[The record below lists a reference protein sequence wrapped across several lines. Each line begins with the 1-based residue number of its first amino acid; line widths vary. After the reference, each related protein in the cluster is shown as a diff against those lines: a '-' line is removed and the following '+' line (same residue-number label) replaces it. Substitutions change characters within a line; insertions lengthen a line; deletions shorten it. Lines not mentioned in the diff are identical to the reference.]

1 MPVLIVGLVL
11 FLAVHSL
18 RMAAPQIR
26 ARVITRSGP
35 RAWLLPYTLISV
47 IGLVLIVWG
56 YGQAR
61 LDPVI
66 VYSPPLSLRH
76 LALLL
81 LLPVFPLLIA
91 AYAPGRIKAALG
103 HPMLVAT
110 ILWGLAHL
118 LANGTLADLL
128 LFGGFALWAA
138 IDWASAVRRPGT
150 AKPLARRAWLN
161 DGIAI
166 GGGLIAYGLF
176 VGWLHQMIIGVSPL

>member
-11 FLAVHSL
+11 FLATHSL
-18 RMAAPQIR
+18 RMAAPRVR
-26 ARVITRSGP
+26 ARIIAQSGL
-35 RAWLLPYTLISV
+35 RAWLLPYTLLSI
-47 IGLVLIVWG
+47 IGFVLIVWG
-56 YGQAR
+56 YGLAR

-66 VYSPPLSLRH
+66 LYAPPLSLRH

-91 AYAPGRIKAALG
+91 AYAPGRIKAAVG

-128 LFGGFALWAA
+128 LFGGFAAWAA
-138 IDWASAVRRPGT
+138 IDWASAVRRPDMAQPTTGR
-150 AKPLARRAWLN
+150 ARVN
-161 DGIAI
+161 DAIAI

-176 VGWLHQMIIGVSPL
+176 IGWLHQWLIGVPPL